1 MYGGIL
7 KKLNIEKESKY
18 QVIKS
23 VYLRFILLVCF
34 LLSAMKATA
43 PGLSVDYILVSEP
56 VNPYERLISAIVMVE
71 SLGDT
76 LAINLSEKA
85 YGAFQIRP
93 IRLLDYNKRTG
104 KNYTNKDCLNF
115 KISKKIFLYYA
126 ENMSFPDYQSIARK
140 WNGSGKM
147 TLVYWEKIKKYL

>member
-1 MYGGIL
+1 MYGRIL
-7 KKLNIEKESKY
+7 KNLNIEKGSKY

-23 VYLRFILLVCF
+23 VCLRFMLLICF
-34 LLSAMKATA
+34 LLPAMKATA
-43 PGLSVDYILVSEP
+43 PGLSVDYLLVSEP

-71 SLGDT
+71 SMGDT
-76 LAINLSEKA
+76 LAVNLSEKA

-115 KISKKIFLYYA
+115 EISKKIFLYYA

-147 TLVYWEKIKKYL
+147 TLVYWGKVKKYL